1 MISLSAFLI
10 FFNSFFFK
18 DGEFCAIVSLLILLA
33 SCQVIMILS
42 NNSISYVL
50 FIGMVLLSYISVQIT
65 KLYSFL
71 KK

>member
-1 MISLSAFLI
+1 MITMSAFMI

-18 DGEFCAIVSLLILLA
+18 QGEFCAIVLLLILLA

-50 FIGMVLLSYISVQIT
+50 FIDIVLLSYVNMQIT
-65 KLYSFL
+65 KPS
-71 KK
+71 